1 MRITRETLLRIAKE
15 TAQKRAMSDR
25 GLVAAY
31 LTGSL
36 LTPDPFLGGA
46 TDIDLVL
53 VHEETPKVRREIVA
67 VTPEIHLDIVHA
79 ARSEYNN
86 PKELRVHPTLG
97 PELYNP
103 MWLYET
109 KHFLEFV
116 QAAVRTKFHD
126 PANVLERARL
136 NYEAARQVW
145 LGMQTNPSAGTPISP
160 DVMQQYLLSVG
171 RAADAIAVLNGG
183 PLAERRFLLEFPK
196 RAEAAGKPG
205 LAAGLLGLLGA
216 HGVDAAALGE
226 ALPEW
231 EKAFVD
237 AAGRPRVHASIA
249 APRLAYYKLAF
260 HSMLAGETPQAVV
273 WPLLHTWTLAAQVL
287 PLPKQSKWTAFCD
300 LLGLAGEAFAERLEG
315 LDRFLDTIEEMLE
328 GMASSQGL

>member
-46 TDIDLVL
+46 ADVDLVL
-53 VHEETPKVRREIVA
+53 VHEEPPKARREIVPL
-67 VTPEIHLDIVHA
+67 TPDVHLDIIHA
-79 ARSEYNN
+79 AHSEYAN

-103 MWLYET
+103 MWLYES

-126 PANVLERARL
+126 PANVLERSRRNAQEARRL
-136 NYEAARQVW
+136 W
-145 LGMQTNPSAGTPISP
+145 LEMQTNLPAGPEG
-160 DVMQQYLLSVG
+160 MQQYLQAVAH
-171 RAADAIAVLNGG
+171 AANAVAVLTGS
-183 PLAERRFLLEFPK
+183 PLAERRFLLQFPA
-196 RAEAAGKPG
+196 RAEAALKPG
-205 LAAGLLGLLGA
+205 LAAGLTGLLGA
-216 HGVDAAALGE
+216 SNAEAAALS
-226 ALPEW
+226 ACLPEW

-260 HSMLAGETPQAVV
+260 ESMLAGETPQAVV

-300 LLGLAGEAFAERLEG
+300 LLGLAGDAFAERLEG
-315 LDRFLDTIEEMLE
+315 LDHFLDTIEEMLE